1 MKQSLFSWLAVFV
14 AGFVAGV
21 AFSAWKLDRTAVS
34 VPAPTAQVADR
45 NPSAEALARLA
56 GLEKMTAAN
65 PDNVQALVEL
75 GNTYFDLDKHQKAV
89 EAYEKAIKLD
99 PKNPDVI
106 TDMGIS
112 LRRLG
117 RFQESA
123 AAFQKAAEVDPN
135 HALALFNLGIVL
147 RDDLKDDRGALKA
160 WEAFLQKAGETP
172 HAVMVKPWV
181 AQLKKKIGTAGTES
195 SDKN

>member
-1 MKQSLFSWLAVFV
+1 MKKSLFSWLAVFV

-21 AFSAWKLDRTAVS
+21 AFSAWKLDRTAVP
-34 VPAPTAQVADR
+34 VPAPSAQVGDR
-45 NPSAEALARLA
+45 NPSAEALARIT

-65 PDNVQALVEL
+65 PENVQALVEL
-75 GNTYFDLDKHQKAV
+75 GNAYFDVDKHEKAA
-89 EAYEKAIKLD
+89 ETYAKAIKLD
-99 PKNPDVI
+99 PRNPDVI

-135 HALALFNLGIVL
+135 HPLALFNLGIVL
-147 RDDLKDDRGALKA
+147 RDNLKDDQGALKA
-160 WEAFLQKAGETP
+160 WEAFLQKAGDTP
-172 HAVMVKPWV
+172 HAVMVRPWV
-181 AQLKKKIGTAGTES
+181 DQLKKKLGAAGTES
-195 SDKN
+195 SSKN